1 MALAWLGWRVS
12 EVAKLQSSPGLELP
26 MSYVYYGMVVGGLT
40 SCWSSCGASSAA
52 PGLRARG
59 DAGMIWVMLGLLLAT
74 MLIGIPILLCIALI
88 GFIGI
93 AAEPGVVMPM
103 FAQKSFAQ
111 LDSYTLLALP
121 FFILAGALM
130 TAGGMSQQLVDF
142 SRVLVGHL
150 RAGLAH
156 ASVVAR

>member
-1 MALAWLGWRVS
+1 MN
-12 EVAKLQSSPGLELP
+12 
-26 MSYVYYGMVVGGLT
+26 YVYYSMVAGGAYLLLVV
-40 SCWSSCGASSAA
+40 
-52 PGLRARG
+52 LRRIFLKEQPI
-59 DAGMIWVMLGLLLAT
+59 DQLEEHRPVIWVMLGLLLAT

-121 FFILAGALM
+121 FFILAGSADDRRRHEPA
-130 TAGGMSQQLVDF
+130 AGRFLA
-142 SRVLVGHL
+142 
-150 RAGLAH
+150 RAGRPP
-156 ASVVAR
+156 ARRPGARLGGAAR

>member
-1 MALAWLGWRVS
+1 
-12 EVAKLQSSPGLELP
+12 
-26 MSYVYYGMVVGGLT
+26 
-40 SCWSSCGASSAA
+40 
-52 PGLRARG
+52 
-59 DAGMIWVMLGLLLAT
+59 MIWVMLGLLLAT

-88 GFIGI
+88 GFVGI
-93 AAEPGVVMPM
+93 AAEPGVVMPL

-156 ASVVAR
+156 ASVVCSMIISGVSGSSTADASAVASVLVPTMRRNGYKAGFAAALIATAGTIGAPVSSLNTP